1 MYCKEESDKSMKCLP
16 LQCAAKKAFNPTAKT
31 CVGKIL
37 QLGEIHSNT
46 NTYLPVYKW
55 KIAFALYIFV
65 NSSICQNPRALAM
78 RIRQLV
84 TNEQI

>member
-1 MYCKEESDKSMKCLP
+1 MYLSNTRSYFHSLACPSSNCMYCKEESDKSMKCLP

-46 NTYLPVYKW
+46 NTYLPVYK
-55 KIAFALYIFV
+55 
-65 NSSICQNPRALAM
+65 
-78 RIRQLV
+78 
-84 TNEQI
+84 